1 MNNLYDANNPN
12 NKCKQMIQHNIKL
25 HKVNGRDN
33 HKWSW
38 WRRGC
43 VNEVPSLWG
52 KHVFV
57 GAVWRH
63 NAPQEATR
71 AIVFSSHPHTMRDAM
86 IPLVVPLKA
95 ATEPLQTRL
104 GQSPQ
109 LDWRLPTIPW
119 SFTTV
124 ECGSEV
130 TSTVRVLKQPRVT
143 RSSRD

>member
-1 MNNLYDANNPN
+1 MLP
-12 NKCKQMIQHNIKL
+12 KFL
-25 HKVNGRDN
+25 PF
-33 HKWSW
+33 
-38 WRRGC
+38 
-43 VNEVPSLWG
+43 EG
-52 KHVFV
+52 KYVSV

-71 AIVFSSHPHTMRDAM
+71 ATVFSSHPHTMQDVV
-86 IPLVVPLKA
+86 IPLVAPLKA
-95 ATEPLQTRL
+95 ATESLQARL
-104 GQSPQ
+104 GLSPQ